1 MSRRIPIL
9 IAGTIVVLM
18 TVTGVLAKVQD
29 DEQASQPAPPKPSP
43 KLVQQNELL
52 IKQAMQKQAA
62 QKQGIANPP
71 QQQAPKAPQTTQ
83 ASPKPTATPTAKP
96 TKPIP
101 AMPPPSIP
109 IPQLSQT
116 NITLRVAIGQNLKSV
131 PISGSTALNVTD
143 LNNYLVDKI
152 PAGTGII
159 FEAGLRWKDKQSQ
172 QPLWLKGD
180 PNGVILVGERWYRG
194 DVLLMPDGD
203 GILVVNYVD
212 LERYLYSVVGAEMP
226 NIWQMEAL
234 RAQAVAARSYALI
247 QKQRPASDWYDLG
260 NTERHQVYHGV
271 NVETDRSQQAV
282 QSTLGLVVSQSGG
295 IVEAMYA
302 STDEMVATAH
312 RDYES
317 MSQTGAQELAL
328 RGYDFTQ
335 IVQHYYEGKTIGV
348 LQVN

>member
-1 MSRRIPIL
+1 MSKRIPIL
-9 IAGTIVVLM
+9 FAGTIVVLM
-18 TVTGVLAKVQD
+18 TVTTVLAKVQG
-29 DEQASQPAPPKPSP
+29 DEQSSQPMPPKPSP
-43 KLVQQNELL
+43 KLVQQNEQL
-52 IKQAMQKQAA
+52 IKQALQKQKQAIVNA
-62 QKQGIANPP
+62 P
-71 QQQAPKAPQTTQ
+71 QQQPTAPKGTQ

-101 AMPPPSIP
+101 ATPPPSIP

-116 NITLRVAIGQNLKSV
+116 NIILRVAIGQNLKNV
-131 PISGSTALNVTD
+131 AISGSTDLNVTD
-143 LNNYLVDKI
+143 LNNVLVDKI
-152 PAGTGII
+152 PAGTGVM
-159 FEAGLRWKDKQSQ
+159 FAAGLRWKDKQSQ
-172 QPLWLKGD
+172 QPVWLKGD

-212 LERYLYSVVGAEMP
+212 LERYLYSVVGGEMP

-260 NTERHQVYHGV
+260 NTERHQVYQGV

-282 QSTLGLVVSQSGG
+282 HSTLGLVVSQSGG

-312 RDYES
+312 QDYES

-335 IVQHYYEGKTIGV
+335 IVQHYYPGKTIGY
-348 LQVN
+348 LQPSD